1 MRPMLEQNSGLAS
14 TFHEL
19 LTTHDIPHRRDG
31 NSLVLDNGMQFSAYL
46 FEHTRKETFVLV
58 QLDIRL
64 EGSAFGGRTLVE
76 SGAGWGST
84 VDEAIEVAWKK
95 FIASSFHVLVESMGV
110 APTSEQVEW
119 EDWPQFRACLGP
131 LIRYTDTPSV
141 LQFADVIDEVK
152 AAIASLELTREVH
165 WLRMYFDS
173 RWGEPTVEA
182 LLDNQ
187 PWLEGEAIL
196 RAWTMAHEG
205 QGFDVRHF
213 LVLVP
218 SERP

>member
-1 MRPMLEQNSGLAS
+1 MRPMLGDNSRLAS
-14 TFHEL
+14 TFDQL
-19 LTTHDIPHRRDG
+19 LTAHDISHRREGD
-31 NSLVLDNGMQFSAYL
+31 NLVLDNGMQFSAHL

-64 EGSAFGGRTLVE
+64 EGSALGGRTLIE

-84 VDEAIEVAWKK
+84 VEEAIEVAWKK
-95 FIASSFHVLVESMGV
+95 FLGSSFHVLVESMGL
-110 APTSEQVEW
+110 APTSKQTEW
-119 EDWPQFRACLGP
+119 EDWSQFRACLGA
-131 LIRYTDTPSV
+131 LIRYADTPST

-152 AAIASLELTREVH
+152 ARIASLELSREIH

-173 RWGEPTVEA
+173 RWGQPTVEA
-182 LLDNQ
+182 LLDNE
-187 PWLEGEAIL
+187 PWVEGEEIL
-196 RAWTMAHEG
+196 RTWAMAHEG

-218 SERP
+218 S